1 MQNDRFDAIP
11 IPKELNHVVKAGIQ
25 EGIRQKKRLHRNK
38 ILLRH
43 SAIAAALLAILCI
56 GVLMVSDPALAA
68 KLPVIGR
75 IFSMVQE
82 KVSYKGDFH
91 DGAQIYNSDTSSQNQ
106 DQNTTH
112 SSEPTSDKPSET
124 PPDNALVQTSN
135 GLTIT
140 VSEANCSSQALYL
153 ALCIEN
159 EEPFPADFIKTK
171 NMEGYL
177 PDHDLLYLKT
187 NTYYDV
193 PGLTKK
199 ERANGEAYGYSTP
212 YYIEGVFVDDHTF
225 TGIIRIS
232 LDEDLMTSGHAT
244 NRDTAQ
250 TDADLVWEGRVEQL
264 PSRFTYYLEISDIYA
279 DLLQYED
286 FQARDP
292 ETNEVITL
300 QDAVQ
305 KHYTGTWNFA
315 IDITMNKEKTQV
327 VQVNKTNDQG
337 IGIASVEK
345 TAFEIKADIILPSG
359 AQPYDYV
366 VVICDAD
373 GKPLQSQGENAEIY
387 SVYGRNT
394 DTVHVYVCD
403 YIKYMDELKGD
414 GQKIANGALF
424 DTEIHFNK

>member
-43 SAIAAALLAILCI
+43 SAIAAALLAILCL

-91 DGAQIYNSDTSSQNQ
+91 DGAQIYNNDNAYQNQ
-106 DQNTTH
+106 DKNTTP
-112 SSEPTSDKPSET
+112 SSEPPSDKPSET

-177 PDHDLLYLKT
+177 PDCDLLYLKT

-199 ERANGEAYGYSTP
+199 ERANGEAYGYDTP
-212 YYIEGVFVDDHTF
+212 YYIEGIFVDDHTF
-225 TGIIRIS
+225 TGIIRVS
-232 LDEDLMTSGHAT
+232 LDQDLKSSSLS
-244 NRDTAQ
+244 Q
-250 TDADLVWEGRVEQL
+250 EGKTQQL
-264 PSRFTYYLEISDIYA
+264 PSQFTYYLEISDIYA

-366 VVICDAD
+366 VAICDAD